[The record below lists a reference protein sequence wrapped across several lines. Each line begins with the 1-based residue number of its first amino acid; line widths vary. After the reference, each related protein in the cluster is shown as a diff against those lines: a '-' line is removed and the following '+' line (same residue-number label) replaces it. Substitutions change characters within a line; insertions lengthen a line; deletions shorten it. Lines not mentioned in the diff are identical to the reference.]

1 MKVPQDTEVPCEPGE
16 TVQGR
21 CRDKKASRKP
31 ARENDT
37 GSSRK
42 VQEQQAQETNVCVE
56 SLKLILDGAWTRH
69 LPAQRLLGRPRTPC
83 GGTDLPSGAAAYC

>member
-16 TVQGR
+16 AVQGR
-21 CRDKKASRKP
+21 CRDKKASGKP

-42 VQEQQAQETNVCVE
+42 IQEGQAQETNMYVE

-69 LPAQRLLGRPRTPC
+69 LPAQHLLGRPRTPW